1 MSPAVDLVCDYQG
14 KVDVD
19 VDVEQSKMGRINF
32 NTTFPS
38 FICELWD
45 HKPRNSRLWKILL
58 SLNYYTWMKNIE
70 NLYYGYLHL
79 NVLISYHIS
88 EKSDEWHLSWL

>member
-19 VDVEQSKMGRINF
+19 VDVDVEQSKMGRVNF

-38 FICELWD
+38 FICEL
-45 HKPRNSRLWKILL
+45 
-58 SLNYYTWMKNIE
+58 
-70 NLYYGYLHL
+70 
-79 NVLISYHIS
+79 
-88 EKSDEWHLSWL
+88 